1 MSALAKTENAH
12 ASLSLPWY
20 VSAVLSGSF
29 KCPAVWDSS
38 SLGWGGG
45 GDAENNQIKRRE
57 KSKRNQISLTYIEFF
72 PPRHHSGM
80 WPIQPHP
87 FLVLKQQLS
96 GLWFRFP
103 LTDSCYRSRLLG
115 HGSSRCMWFRTEKSI
130 DFIYAATNSDIST
143 HCPVIY
149 KANLASELLY
159 GCCPATRII
168 WLRF

>member
-1 MSALAKTENAH
+1 M
-12 ASLSLPWY
+12 
-20 VSAVLSGSF
+20 
-29 KCPAVWDSS
+29 SS
-38 SLGWGGG
+38 SVGQLITWVGVGVGGG
-45 GDAENNQIKRRE
+45 GWCRKQSDQEKR
-57 KSKRNQISLTYIEFF
+57 KSKRNQISLTYIEF

-96 GLWFRFP
+96 WLWLRFP
-103 LTDSCYRSRLLG
+103 LTDSRYRSRLLG
-115 HGSSRCMWFRTEKSI
+115 HGSSRCMWFCAEKSI

-149 KANLASELLY
+149 KANLTSELLC
-159 GCCPATRII
+159 GRCPVTRII